1 MYFAKAIAQKKHAL
15 KPFAMRNFI
24 VYLLLFP
31 LLAFAQKR
39 EVFRI
44 DSLPKAGI
52 LLNQGWKWHAG
63 DNPEWAKAE
72 FDDAG
77 WKLMSPLM

>member
-1 MYFAKAIAQKKHAL
+1 MQAL
-15 KPFAMRNFI
+15 KPFAMRNLIFS
-24 VYLLLFP
+24 LLLFP

-44 DSLPKAGI
+44 DSLPKEGI

-63 DNPEWAKAE
+63 DNPDWGEVQY
-72 FDDAG
+72 DDTK
-77 WKLMSPLM
+77 WERVDPTKEIY

>member
-1 MYFAKAIAQKKHAL
+1 
-15 KPFAMRNFI
+15 MRNLIFS
-24 VYLLLFP
+24 LLLFP

-44 DSLPKAGI
+44 DSLPKEGI

-63 DNPEWAKAE
+63 DNPEWA
-72 FDDAG
+72 
-77 WKLMSPLM
+77 